1 MRTPQLESQKT
12 QAIVAAIYLIIMA
25 VSAGFAFGFA
35 HPTLVSDSP
44 EATLQNLM
52 NTTFLYYG
60 ELLAWVIIFI
70 ADLAVAIALFKFFR
84 STSKQVSFITAAI
97 RIIYTLILGI
107 AIWQLFRIIPLIPWD
122 PGSADM
128 DVAAQVA
135 QYFTAFEHIWSA
147 GLIIF
152 GLHLFGLGY
161 LSLRSKVV
169 PKVLGWLL
177 YIGGAGYT
185 FIHASRQMEVF
196 TPDKINSME
205 NWLSL
210 PMALS
215 EILLA
220 FWLLYFGYRK
230 E

>member
-12 QAIVAAIYLIIMA
+12 QAIVAATYLIIMA

-35 HPTLVSDSP
+35 HPNLLSDSP
-44 EATLQNLM
+44 EATLQNLLSSS
-52 NTTFLYYG
+52 FLFYG
-60 ELLAWVIIFI
+60 EILAWIIILI
-70 ADLAVAIALFKFFR
+70 ADLAVAVALFKFFR
-84 STSKQVSFITAAI
+84 ATAKQLSLATAAV
-97 RIIYTLILGI
+97 RIVYTIILGV
-107 AIWQLFRIIPLIPWD
+107 AIWQLFRIIPLILWD
-122 PGSADM
+122 PGSTDM
-128 DVAAQVA
+128 AVASQVV
-135 QYFTAFEHIWSA
+135 QHFRAFESIWSA

-152 GLHLFGLGY
+152 GLHLLGLGY

-177 YIGGAGYT
+177 YIGGAAYI
-185 FIHASRQMEVF
+185 FIHASRQMEWF
-196 TPDKINSME
+196 TQEAILSME
-205 NWLSL
+205 TWLSL

-215 EILLA
+215 ELLLA